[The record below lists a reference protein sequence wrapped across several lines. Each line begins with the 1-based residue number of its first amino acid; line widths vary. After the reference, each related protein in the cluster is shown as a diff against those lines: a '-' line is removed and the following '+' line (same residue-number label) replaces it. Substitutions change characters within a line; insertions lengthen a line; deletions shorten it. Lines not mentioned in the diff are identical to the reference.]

1 MEYYEYYNRDYIN
14 SLPKRKKK
22 KGERKNI
29 YRLVYEI
36 NGREVEEVRT
46 GGYGLLVTVKK
57 QLELS
62 GNFVNGK
69 LRII

>member
-1 MEYYEYYNRDYIN
+1 
-14 SLPKRKKK
+14 
-22 KGERKNI
+22 
-29 YRLVYEI
+29 VYEL